1 MPMIMGCLAILEIHA
16 TAETVELGPPHAPK
30 EESLKVFS
38 EIESELKKT
47 LLHMKHTYLKHEPE
61 YFAPVQALS
70 DFDLTAFSSSDLAE
84 VRVGISA
91 YGLHLFGKQR
101 LPAMPESGPAYVHFR
116 AFVGGDGHNEPG
128 VATLHSIHTED
139 LEEPDGGHRY
149 RAIFTKEDPLE
160 WFDT

>member
-1 MPMIMGCLAILEIHA
+1 MA

-38 EIESELKKT
+38 EIEHELKKT

-61 YFAPVQALS
+61 YFAAVQSLS
-70 DFDLTAFSSSDLAE
+70 DAELTSFSSSDLEE

-91 YGLHLFGKQR
+91 YGLHLFGKVR
-101 LPAMPESGPAYVHFR
+101 LPAMPDSGPAYIHFR

-139 LEEPDGGHRY
+139 VEEPDGGRKY

>member
-1 MPMIMGCLAILEIHA
+1 MA
-16 TAETVELGPPHAPK
+16 TAETVDLGPPHPPK

-38 EIESELKKT
+38 EIEHELKKT

-61 YFAPVQALS
+61 YFAPVQSLS
-70 DFDLTAFSSSDLAE
+70 DSELTSFSSSDLE
-84 VRVGISA
+84 SVRVGTSA
-91 YGLHLFGKQR
+91 YGLHLFGKLR
-101 LPAMPESGPAYVHFR
+101 LPAMPDSGPAYVHFR

-139 LEEPDGGHRY
+139 REEPDGGHTY
-149 RAIFTKEDPLE
+149 RAIFTKDDSLE

>member
-1 MPMIMGCLAILEIHA
+1 MFPPVPASA

-47 LLHMKHTYLKHEPE
+47 LLHMKHTYHKHEPE

-70 DFDLTAFSSSDLAE
+70 DSALTSFSSSDLEE

-101 LPAMPESGPAYVHFR
+101 LPAMPDSGPAYIHFR
-116 AFVGGDGHNEPG
+116 AFVGGDGHQEPG

-149 RAIFTKEDPLE
+149 RAIFTKDDPLE